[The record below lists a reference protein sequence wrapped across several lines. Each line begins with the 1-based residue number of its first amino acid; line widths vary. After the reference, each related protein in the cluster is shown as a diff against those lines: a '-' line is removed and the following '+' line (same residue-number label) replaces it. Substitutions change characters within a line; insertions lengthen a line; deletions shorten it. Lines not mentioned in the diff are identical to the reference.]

1 MAKMDMFHSEIIG
14 NNMRK
19 LKKFAKA
26 SARLAV
32 KASPIPIPEELT
44 NMIGIQ
50 ENKMDLIEERLD
62 FIDKNHL
69 NTKLENLRVLCLN
82 CIYELQTT
90 MKGWYRHR
98 DVPLVSVID
107 DHLPRDIHIESDEN
121 VNIQET
127 LKVPLEVEVKE
138 ELEVDYIPFEEFQKT
153 LE

>member
-62 FIDKNHL
+62 FIDKKL
-69 NTKLENLRVLCLN
+69 NRILRILKDGN
-82 CIYELQTT
+82 
-90 MKGWYRHR
+90 G
-98 DVPLVSVID
+98 
-107 DHLPRDIHIESDEN
+107 
-121 VNIQET
+121 T
-127 LKVPLEVEVKE
+127 L
-138 ELEVDYIPFEEFQKT
+138 DNN
-153 LE
+153 